1 MIGSSILTGAHDDL
15 IIYGQIGSV
24 AQQYANERGIPFVE
38 LRMTIEL
45 SRSVFQYTGS
55 AVKIGSFISVNMGG
69 KKLKYGTDF
78 TMTYSNNVNCGKNT
92 AKVTV
97 KGIGKYAGYSVT
109 KTYSIAP
116 ALSTKNGKLHIEWNK
131 VSGAAGYQVQY
142 CKNSSFTGDTLHST
156 SVTNGKLY
164 CDLVTYPKAGETW
177 YVRVRSF
184 TLTSTGS
191 RKYAA
196 WSGIAA
202 LKLNKIS
209 SVTLSTSSF
218 KYTGKAVKVGNYISV
233 YSGNKKLVY
242 EKDFVLEY
250 KNNVNKGTATVTA
263 KGIGEFAGS
272 SVSKTYKI
280 V

>member
-1 MIGSSILTGAHDDL
+1 
-15 IIYGQIGSV
+15 
-24 AQQYANERGIPFVE
+24 
-38 LRMTIEL
+38 
-45 SRSVFQYTGS
+45 
-55 AVKIGSFISVNMGG
+55 
-69 KKLKYGTDF
+69 
-78 TMTYSNNVNCGKNT
+78 
-92 AKVTV
+92 
-97 KGIGKYAGYSVT
+97 
-109 KTYSIAP
+109 
-116 ALSTKNGKLHIEWNK
+116 
-131 VSGAAGYQVQY
+131 GAAGYQVQY
-142 CKNSSFTGDTLHST
+142 CTNSSVTGDTLPST

-218 KYTGKAVKVGNYISV
+218 KYTGKAVKVGKYLTV
-233 YSGNKKLVY
+233 YSGNTKLVY
-242 EKDFVLEY
+242 EKDFVLVY